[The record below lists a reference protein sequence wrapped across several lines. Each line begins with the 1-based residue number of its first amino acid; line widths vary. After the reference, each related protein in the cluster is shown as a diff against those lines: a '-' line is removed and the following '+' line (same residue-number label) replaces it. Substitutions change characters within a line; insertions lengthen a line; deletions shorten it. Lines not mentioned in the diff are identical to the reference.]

1 MRFMCNGPVTG
12 SNMLLFL
19 VEIPRPLLSNLKFQ
33 PASKIYVVLPANI
46 QQ

>member
-19 VEIPRPLLSNLKFQ
+19 VEIPRSLAFEPEIPTRQ
-33 PASKIYVVLPANI
+33 
-46 QQ
+46 